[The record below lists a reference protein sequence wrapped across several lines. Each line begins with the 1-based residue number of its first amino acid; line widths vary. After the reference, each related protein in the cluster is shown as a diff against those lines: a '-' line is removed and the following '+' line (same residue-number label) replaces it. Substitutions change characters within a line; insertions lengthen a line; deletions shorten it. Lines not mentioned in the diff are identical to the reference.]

1 MVKTLTMIEY
11 VATSLFL
18 LETIIKTIAQG
29 FLFNGSKSYLRQ
41 SANILDFFVVVMS
54 IVSIFSSADLS
65 FFKLVR
71 MAKLARPLKLV
82 FRNEKLKISILA
94 LIKGTPQ
101 ILNLAVL
108 VILIYTIFGI
118 IAVNFFKGKLY
129 DCDVSAIG
137 FNT

>member
-1 MVKTLTMIEY
+1 MIEY

-29 FLFNGSKSYLRQ
+29 FWLNGKKSYLRQ

-54 IVSIFSSADLS
+54 ILSIFSSAELS

-94 LIKGTPQ
+94 LIKGMPQ

-108 VILIYTIFGI
+108 VFLIFTIFGI